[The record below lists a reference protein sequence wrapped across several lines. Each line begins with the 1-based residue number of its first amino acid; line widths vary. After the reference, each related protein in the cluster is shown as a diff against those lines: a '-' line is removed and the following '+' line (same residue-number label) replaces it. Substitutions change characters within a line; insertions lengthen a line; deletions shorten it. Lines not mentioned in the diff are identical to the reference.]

1 MRILIGFIL
10 KFVKQVSAS
19 FFSVSVTVFSRQK
32 SHAKKKKS
40 DQTHNA
46 FIWPTLHFCFLKL
59 NFIDTK
65 LIKIGFKL
73 DFLC

>member
-1 MRILIGFIL
+1 M
-10 KFVKQVSAS
+10 Q
-19 FFSVSVTVFSRQK
+19 
-32 SHAKKKKS
+32 KKKKKT